1 MFLSFVD
8 ENESLTDRKLAG
20 GIAFRTIRF
29 RNYGPTSIAVRK
41 IDTVD
46 APMINSNR
54 MFPCNVCSVS
64 VCDSGRR
71 RGCRTFSQIYR
82 HFASALYIYICI
94 YTRARA
100 YLQLSIS
107 IWQSCRSIGKYC
119 RFIGHDAVIVKL
131 QQMQKQLLSIYETRQ
146 TRTTMDVSL

>member
-82 HFASALYIYICI
+82 HFASALYIYIYAFI
-94 YTRARA
+94 HAHVRTYSSRSRYGRAVDP
-100 YLQLSIS
+100 LESIA
-107 IWQSCRSIGKYC
+107 
-119 RFIGHDAVIVKL
+119 D
-131 QQMQKQLLSIYETRQ
+131 
-146 TRTTMDVSL
+146 SLDMMP